1 MSAEPHARLIL
12 VRHGQSEANAANRF
26 TGWSNPPLTERG
38 REEAAILARRLMDA
52 GVLPDRVFCSAL
64 QRSADTARI
73 MLATMAREDVPL
85 VCNLALNERD
95 YGGLAGM
102 NKAEAAERF
111 GAEQVHRWRRSYTE
125 RPPEGES
132 LRDTAARVLA
142 YYVNTVLPQ
151 VMQGGN
157 TLIVA
162 HGNSLR
168 ALVMA
173 LDGLNEEGIEKF
185 SLSTGTAVVYEL
197 TESTAFC
204 GREVLSRKKETA

>member
-1 MSAEPHARLIL
+1 MPVEPHARLIL

-111 GAEQVHRWRRSYTE
+111 GAEQVHVRRRARACATPPPACWPITSTPCCRRSC
-125 RPPEGES
+125 R
-132 LRDTAARVLA
+132 AATR
-142 YYVNTVLPQ
+142 
-151 VMQGGN
+151 
-157 TLIVA
+157 
-162 HGNSLR
+162 
-168 ALVMA
+168 
-173 LDGLNEEGIEKF
+173 
-185 SLSTGTAVVYEL
+185 
-197 TESTAFC
+197 
-204 GREVLSRKKETA
+204 